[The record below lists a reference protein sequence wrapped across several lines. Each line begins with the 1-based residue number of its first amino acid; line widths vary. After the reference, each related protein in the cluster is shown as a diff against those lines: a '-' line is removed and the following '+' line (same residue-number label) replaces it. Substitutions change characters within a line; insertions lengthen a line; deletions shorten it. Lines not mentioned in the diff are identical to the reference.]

1 MKLVFPGGEHPQVV
15 LKPGANQLGSAPESL
30 VVLDHPGVAP
40 RHCQLHLGPSGVMLD
55 VPPGAQVSVNGRP
68 VNGLMALRDGDSLF
82 LDQLE
87 ARLTSLDP
95 ANDAAPV
102 APAAMPAVAPATATA
117 ATPPAAAP
125 AAQAAAP
132 ANDELFVTT
141 VRQALPRFVMRGVS
155 GSMFGRTFPLLG
167 VVTIGRSPECT
178 LRIDEPGISR
188 MHARLVPTE
197 AGVLMEDLGSTNG
210 SFINGQRVLRGELSP
225 GDEVGFDTLRFRL
238 APAGQSHGPVQVPA
252 QATRRE
258 AASGGGKGVWIGVG
272 VAALAVVATTL
283 FLVL

>member
-40 RHCQLHLGPSGVMLD
+40 RHCQLHLGASGVMLD
-55 VPPGAQVSVNGRP
+55 VPPGTEVTVNGRP

-87 ARLTSLDP
+87 ARLTALDP
-95 ANDAAPV
+95 ANDASVV
-102 APAAMPAVAPATATA
+102 ATPAAASAAAAPAT
-117 ATPPAAAP
+117 PVAP
-125 AAQAAAP
+125 AAQAATP
-132 ANDELFVTT
+132 ANDELFATT

-155 GSMFGRTFPLLG
+155 GSMFGRTFGLLG
-167 VVTIGRSPECT
+167 VVTLGRSPECT
-178 LRIDEPGISR
+178 VRIDEPGISR

-197 AGVLMEDLGSTNG
+197 TGVLLEDLGSTNG
-210 SFINGQRVLRGELSP
+210 SFINGQRVLRGEVNP
-225 GDEVGFDTLRFRL
+225 GDELGFDTLRFRL
-238 APAGQSHGPVQVPA
+238 APAGQSQGPVQVPA
-252 QATRRE
+252 QAARRE
-258 AASGGGKGVWIGVG
+258 TANSGGGKGVWIGVG
-272 VAALAVVATTL
+272 VAALAVVAATL